1 MEDEDDK
8 RHNKLIE
15 QMNEILTDIEILN
28 YNLRRKHKILKHK
41 QENKSSEEIISDD
54 EDVDKDVSSLISS
67 PPKPIKKDKTSLRE
81 DLKLDDDSLKNPVG
95 IKELVNREK
104 KQIEDLLTK
113 FSEFKKELNNFKR
126 ELNISSDNEKEP
138 PEKKQKTTKDGKKK
152 RSRSKRQRKSKSKYR
167 RRKYSRRS

>member
-28 YNLRRKHKILKHK
+28 YNLRRKQKILKHK

-54 EDVDKDVSSLISS
+54 EDVSSLISS

-81 DLKLDDDSLKNPVG
+81 DLKLDDDSFKNPVG

>member
-8 RHNKLIE
+8 RHNKLFE

-28 YNLRRKHKILKHK
+28 CNLRRKQKILKHK
-41 QENKSSEEIISDD
+41 QENKSSEEVISDD

-67 PPKPIKKDKTSLRE
+67 PPKPIKKDKTSIRE

-95 IKELVNREK
+95 IKDLVNREK
-104 KQIEDLLTK
+104 KQIEDLLIK
-113 FSEFKKELNNFKR
+113 FSEFKKELNTFKR
-126 ELNISSDNEKEP
+126 ELNISDDEKEP

>member
-28 YNLRRKHKILKHK
+28 YNLRRKQKIKK
-41 QENKSSEEIISDD
+41 ENKSSEEIISDD
-54 EDVDKDVSSLISS
+54 ENVDKDVSSLISS

-95 IKELVNREK
+95 IRELVNRDK
-104 KQIEDLLTK
+104 KQIDDLLTK
-113 FSEFKKELNNFKR
+113 FSEFKKELSTFKR
-126 ELNISSDNEKEP
+126 ELSSSDDEKEP
-138 PEKKQKTTKDGKKK
+138 PEKKHKPTRDGKKK